1 VQVPDPNDLLFI
13 SKLADYGILTSDF
26 VHGSSGA
33 VGAGRVVCDL
43 LAKGHTNSE
52 LVDTMRTDRQ
62 AMTLTTDQANI
73 TVHTA
78 IDVYCPT
85 AGH

>member
-1 VQVPDPNDLLFI
+1 LFI
-13 SKLADYGILTSDF
+13 SKLADYGIPTTDF

-43 LAKGHTNSE
+43 MAEGHTNSE

-62 AMTLTTDQANI
+62 DMTLTTDQANFA
-73 TVHTA
+73 VHIYVMCHSVDVGA
-78 IDVYCPT
+78 I
-85 AGH
+85 G